1 MNTGIIRACLFRHCH
16 ASFRFAVL
24 SMLVAA
30 AAGCANL
37 STIDRKTEM
46 PAYGQAI
53 HLDVSQRVILTD
65 KDGFACAE
73 PSPDGLQSFA
83 SALGA
88 SVADPVAKAISLSTA
103 YNASA
108 ASIGL
113 RTQSI
118 TLMRET
124 LYRLCEAARNKS
136 LTSMDVAQLLQRSQ
150 DLTLAVLAIEQLTG
164 AVVARQAMLTQG
176 SNATASANVA
186 NTQAALDTAKKNEQI
201 AKDALAAAQ
210 AEEQRQADNLK
221 KIDDD
226 LAAANKKDPPDQAAV
241 DKLAAQQK
249 EQSGKLQK
257 AKDETKVA
265 NDVHVNAQKATQA
278 ILSNFNAALA
288 TAQAAATGSG
298 SFSTAADRNNVD
310 QHTVQHLSTAA
321 QQIIDSVLTK
331 GRLTDACITL
341 MNQYASTTDA
351 ERRKDLMDLGLGLCK
366 DVFRVYLEA
375 YQLAVV
381 GGLNPPAPLA
391 TDGGDVKTAGKS
403 VDKPAGKT
411 AGQKR
416 VSPPAPAPQPSPR
429 RPIAPSMP
437 MIR

>member
-1 MNTGIIRACLFRHCH
+1 MKTGANQVYSYLNCIPLFRI
-16 ASFRFAVL
+16 AA
-24 SMLVAA
+24 MLLVVAA
-30 AAGCANL
+30 VSGCANL

-53 HLDVSQRVILTD
+53 HLDASQRVILTD

-201 AKDALAAAQ
+201 AKDALTAAQ
-210 AEEQRQADNLK
+210 AEEQRQTDNLK

-226 LAAANKKDPPDQAAV
+226 LGVAKKSDPSDQAV
-241 DKLAAQQK
+241 IDKLTAQQK
-249 EQSGKLQK
+249 EQSGKVQK

-278 ILSNFNAALA
+278 ILANFNAALA
-288 TAQAAATGSG
+288 TAQAAATGGG
-298 SFSTAADRNNVD
+298 SFSTVSDRNNVD
-310 QHTVQHLSTAA
+310 QHTVQHISTAA

-341 MNQYASTTDA
+341 MNQYASTSD
-351 ERRKDLMDLGLGLCK
+351 EQRRKDLKDMGLELCK
-366 DVFRVYLEA
+366 DVFKVYLEA
-375 YQLAVV
+375 YLLSAINGYQ
-381 GGLNPPAPLA
+381 PPAPMV
-391 TDGGDVKTAGKS
+391 TGEVKPLRQF
-403 VDKPAGKT
+403 KPAPKPQNQ
-411 AGQKR
+411 GQR
-416 VSPPAPAPQPSPR
+416 PSYPP
-429 RPIAPSMP
+429 MP